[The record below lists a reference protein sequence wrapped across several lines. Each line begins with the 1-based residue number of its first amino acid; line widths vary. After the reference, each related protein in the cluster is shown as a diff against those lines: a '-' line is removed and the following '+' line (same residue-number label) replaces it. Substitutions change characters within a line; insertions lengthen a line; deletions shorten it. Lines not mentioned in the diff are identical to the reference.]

1 MHRVFF
7 FLSVIILLAGCGS
20 KTGYN
25 LSGTVM
31 GLQDTIIYL
40 QQRID
45 KAYVTVDSVSTLNGN
60 FQLTGMVDIPDVYY
74 ISIPG
79 KRGRLMFMLENSNI
93 SLDVHSDSLRY
104 PRVSGSAVHD
114 EFLAFEEQI
123 DAIYERMDA
132 LYDEYRSAYFKGD
145 TAIASEL
152 KSQMEDAYRKIDK
165 VHLNFINENPSSF
178 IAPYVVQSFHYGKEA
193 DEIEELLSKLDTSLR
208 MSSLV
213 GSITRRVEKLKNV
226 AVGKMAPDFTLPD
239 PEENPVRLSSLRG
252 NYLLIDFW
260 AAWCGPC
267 RRENPNVV
275 AAYEKFND
283 KGFDILGVSLDV
295 SKKSWLTAIEDDGL
309 TWTQVSDLN
318 YWSNEAADLYG
329 ISSIPSNLLL
339 DPQGT
344 IIAKNLH
351 GEDLHTELARLLAP

>member
-25 LSGTVM
+25 LSGTVR

-45 KAYVTVDSVSTLNGN
+45 KAYVTVDSVRSLNGN
-60 FQLTGMVDIPDVYY
+60 FQFTGVVDIPDVYY
-74 ISIPG
+74 ISVPG
-79 KRGRLMFMLENSNI
+79 KRGRSMFMLENSDI

-114 EFLAFEEQI
+114 EFLAFEAKI
-123 DAIYERMDA
+123 DVLYEKWKALREEFRM
-132 LYDEYRSAYFKGD
+132 AYYKGD

-152 KSQMEDAYRKIDK
+152 KSQMVDAYRKIDETH
-165 VHLNFINENPSSF
+165 VNFINENPSSF

-193 DEIEELLSKLDTSLR
+193 DEIEELLSTLDPSLQI
-208 MSSLV
+208 SSLV

-226 AVGKMAPDFTLPD
+226 AVGKTALDFTLPD
-239 PEENPVRLSSLRG
+239 PEGNPVRLSSLRG

-275 AAYEKFND
+275 AAYEKFKD

-295 SKKSWLTAIEDDGL
+295 SKQSWLMAIENDGL
-309 TWTQVSDLN
+309 AWTNVSDLK

-344 IIAKNLH
+344 IVAKNLH
-351 GEDLHTELARLLAP
+351 GEDLQSELTRLLTP